1 MNTDSY
7 TPLIIAKLL
16 KLYASGGFNA
26 VKESGIRGL
35 TQVHLDRLASMTVT
49 QLDQFCEID
58 IDILMRLVFSE
69 ERVDIVLKL
78 WDARQ
83 QDQADQENLIRW
95 GASLPLM
102 EEEFGMSGA
111 DYAAL
116 RRKLVIDTNGRPPKL
131 SEEDE
136 LRVLR
141 LWQEHKA
148 LPSRQR
154 WLVLG
159 QAGIPLNS
167 AWTVIQQA
175 RSEDEFGNERDVR
188 PAGSGSAKK

>member
-1 MNTDSY
+1 MSANNY
-7 TPLIIAKLL
+7 TYLIITKLL
-16 KLYASGGFNA
+16 KLYASGGFAA
-26 VKESGIRGL
+26 VKESGVRGL
-35 TQVHLDRLASMTVT
+35 TPARLDRLARMTVT
-49 QLDQFCEID
+49 QLDQLFEID
-58 IDILMRLVFSE
+58 IEILACFVFSE

-116 RRKLVIDTNGRPPKL
+116 RRKLDIDTNGRPPKL
-131 SEEDE
+131 SADDE
-136 LRVLR
+136 LRVLH

-154 WLVLG
+154 WLLLG

-175 RSEDEFGNERDVR
+175 RSEEEFGNEGDVR
-188 PAGSGSAKK
+188 PAGSGSTRK

>member
-7 TPLIIAKLL
+7 TRLIIAKLL
-16 KLYASGGFNA
+16 QLYAKGGFNA
-26 VKESGIRGL
+26 VKEAGVRGL
-35 TQVHLDRLASMTVT
+35 TPEHLDRLARMTVT
-49 QLDQFCEID
+49 QLDHLCEIG
-58 IDILMRLVFSE
+58 IDPLTRLVFSE
-69 ERVDIVLKL
+69 DRVDIVLQL
-78 WDARQ
+78 WRARQ
-83 QDQADQENLIRW
+83 QDQTDQENLVRW

-111 DYAAL
+111 EYAAL
-116 RRKLVIDTNGRPPKL
+116 RRKLDIDTNGRPPKL

-141 LWQEHKA
+141 LWQEHKS

-154 WLVLG
+154 WLAMG
-159 QAGIPLNS
+159 NAGIPLNS

-175 RSEDEFGNERDVR
+175 RSEDEFGNEKDVR
-188 PAGSGSAKK
+188 PTGSGSTRK

>member
-7 TPLIIAKLL
+7 TPLIIAKIL
-16 KLYASGGFNA
+16 KLNARGGFNA
-26 VKESGIRGL
+26 VKKSGVQGL
-35 TQVHLDRLASMTVT
+35 TQVHLQRLVNMTVT
-49 QLDQFCEID
+49 QLDQFCEVTVDPVTRI
-58 IDILMRLVFSE
+58 IFSE

-83 QDQADQENLIRW
+83 QDQADQENLVRW

-111 DYAAL
+111 DYAAM
-116 RRKLVIDTNGRPPKL
+116 RRKLDIDTNGRPPKL

-154 WLVLG
+154 WLALG

-175 RSEDEFGNERDVR
+175 RSDEEFGDERDVH
-188 PAGSGSAKK
+188 PAGSAKK